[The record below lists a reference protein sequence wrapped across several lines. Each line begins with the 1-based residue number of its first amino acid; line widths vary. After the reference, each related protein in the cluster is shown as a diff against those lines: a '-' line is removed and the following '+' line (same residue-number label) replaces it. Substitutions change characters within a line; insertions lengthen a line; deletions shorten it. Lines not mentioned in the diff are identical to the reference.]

1 MQAKKGHL
9 RREISSRLAALKPE
23 ERRKEQEA
31 LTAGVLNLPEWVSA
45 RAVLAY
51 LPLPG
56 EFDPRPLL
64 AAALEG
70 GKTIALPRLSRN
82 GGMNFRRVENLEG
95 PFQRHRYG
103 MDEPPESALPWEP
116 SPAGRKHTLLLLPG
130 LAFDLRGYRLGRGG
144 GFYDAYIARYPGS
157 FTLVAT
163 PFRCQILPSIPRES
177 HDLRV
182 DKIVLPP

>member
-1 MQAKKGHL
+1 MQAEKRRL

-31 LTAGVLNLPEWVSA
+31 LTAGVLNLPEWASA

-64 AAALEG
+64 AAALGG
-70 GKTIALPRLSRN
+70 GKAIALPRLSEG
-82 GGMNFRRVENLEG
+82 GGMDFRRVKDLDG
-95 PFQRHRYG
+95 PFPRHRYG
-103 MDEPPESALPWEP
+103 MGEPPESAPPWEP
-116 SPAGRKHTLLLLPG
+116 NPAGRKHTLLLLPG

-144 GFYDAYIARYPGS
+144 GFYDAYLARYPRS

-163 PFRCQILPSIPRES
+163 PFRCQIVSSVPRES
-177 HDLRV
+177 HDLRA
-182 DKIVLPP
+182 DKIVLP